1 MKGLG
6 LIIFASVAV
15 LLGAGIAVAVI
26 RKRRMDSLIDFDD
39 FDTEVGDEE
48 FEHFFGT
55 GASDDSSDGVE
66 EDSKA

>member
-1 MKGLG
+1 MKGL
-6 LIIFASVAV
+6 SVAIFGIV
-15 LLGAGIAVAVI
+15 ALLIGVGIAVFLI

-55 GASDDSSDGVE
+55 GASD
-66 EDSKA
+66 EDKDDEDKA